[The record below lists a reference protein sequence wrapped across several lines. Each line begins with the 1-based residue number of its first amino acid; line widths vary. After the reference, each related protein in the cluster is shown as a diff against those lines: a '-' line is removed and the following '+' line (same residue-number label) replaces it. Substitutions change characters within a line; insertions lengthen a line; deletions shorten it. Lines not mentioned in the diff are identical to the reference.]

1 MSKYDLVRDDFLKAL
16 TRLEESLALPKDDI
30 TRDSSIQRFEFT
42 LDLAW
47 KTIKTHLEEY
57 RGVRCTSPKGY
68 FREAFQEGLID
79 NDPFWLELV
88 DLRNET
94 VHTYQEALAERVYD
108 QLAKATEYF
117 NRLAERLK
125 AALE

>member
-1 MSKYDLVRDDFLKAL
+1 MSKYDLVRDDFIKVLA
-16 TRLEESLALPKDDI
+16 RLEESLAQPKTDI
-30 TRDSSIQRFEFT
+30 TCDSSIQRFEFT

-47 KTIKTHLEEY
+47 KTVKTYLEEY
-57 RGVRCTSPKGY
+57 RGVRCTSPKGC

-94 VHTYQEALAERVYD
+94 VHTYQEALAERVYG
-108 QLAKATEYF
+108 QLAKAAEYF
-117 NRLAERLK
+117 NRLADRLK
-125 AALE
+125 AAIE

>member
-1 MSKYDLVRDDFLKAL
+1 MSKYELVRDDFVKAL
-16 TRLEESLALPKDDI
+16 TRLEESLALPKTDI

-47 KTIKTHLEEY
+47 KTAKAYLEEY
-57 RGVRCTSPKGY
+57 RGVRCTSPKGC

-94 VHTYQEALAERVYD
+94 VHTYQEAFAEQVYGQLSKAID
-108 QLAKATEYF
+108 YFKQLAD
-117 NRLAERLK
+117 RLK
-125 AALE
+125 ATIE